1 MTLSWYPAYDG
12 NSPILSYMVRYRDML
27 SHGYTNTSVA
37 GTITTTTITGLSPHT
52 EYQVQVFSG
61 NSVGL
66 GSPTKMIRVT
76 TEEEAPSGPPQ
87 SVRVEPVSSTEL
99 RVTWQVSFT
108 SVRSLRSGQTDPFYH
123 EGII

>member
-1 MTLSWYPAYDG
+1 MTDVRSRSVTLSWYPAYDG
-12 NSPILSYMVRYRDML
+12 NSPILRYMVRYRDML
-27 SHGYTNTSVA
+27 SHVYTNNTVA
-37 GTITTTTITGLSPHT
+37 GTVTSTTITGLSPHT

-108 SVRSLRSGQTDPFYH
+108 RS
-123 EGII
+123 II